1 MQIETL
7 KFAKLSGIIF
17 PAEKMDP
24 VILAQADI
32 ARTEREIQTIEDEI
46 KKLTDPPLKAGDIQ
60 DALATGRLSGFIAG
74 HLKQSAG
81 AAATRGMLAE
91 ARDALREQ
99 LATHK
104 AELEQAEAE
113 LRAWLEVALR
123 KNLRKMQA
131 EVQRAR
137 LERARDMGT
146 TRTYPASRA
155 PEEPGRS
162 SVAVCE
168 KCMEPVGVVDL
179 DTIKQPVAGKDFG
192 PLPNGGQPFP
202 TTCDWEWLVCPVC
215 RRRRPFEEPDRILV
229 SDGFFMLPKAPGEKS
244 EGAADA

>member
-17 PAEKMDP
+17 PAEKLDP
-24 VILAQADI
+24 VTLAKADI

-46 KKLTDPPLKAGDIQ
+46 KKLTDPPLSAGDIQ
-60 DALATGRLSGFIAG
+60 DALAAGRLSGFIAD

-81 AAATRGMLAE
+81 TMATKDLLRE
-91 ARDALREQ
+91 AQGALREQ

-146 TRTYPASRA
+146 TRTYPASK
-155 PEEPGRS
+155 PPKEQGRS
-162 SVAVCE
+162 SVACCE
-168 KCMEPVGVVDL
+168 KCLEPIAVVDL